1 MTTLPGRDRRAY
13 DREGRRG
20 VARWWDALAP
30 IRTVFF
36 YAMLV
41 FIAAGMLVPFLWMIS
56 TSLKPPGT
64 AFSYPPQILPTTF
77 DFRNYQQLF
86 TLVPFGRYFV
96 NTVLVTVLTVL
107 GQVAFC
113 STAAYAFARLQFI
126 GRKAFFVLFLAT
138 MMIPFQVTMIP
149 LFLLVFKLGWVNTYT
164 GLIAP
169 GISSAFGIFLLRQA
183 FLTIPRDYQD
193 AARIDGARE
202 WTVFFRIFLPLTKP
216 AVATVAVFAFMGTW
230 NDLLW
235 PLLVSRDEEHRTL
248 ELGLAYF
255 NASSSAFQQPN
266 WPLMMA
272 ASVVVLLP
280 VLVVYLFAQRYF
292 VAGIA
297 LSGVKG

>member
-1 MTTLPGRDRRAY
+1 MRIWELMRP
-13 DREGRRG
+13 
-20 VARWWDALAP
+20 V
-30 IRTVFF
+30 RTVVF
-36 YAMLV
+36 YLGLV
-41 FIAAGMLVPFLWMIS
+41 VMAAGMLVPFLWMV
-56 TSLKPPGT
+56 TTALKSPGT
-64 AFSYPPQILPTTF
+64 AFSYPPDIFPTTF
-77 DFRNYQQLF
+77 DFRNFEQLF
-86 TLVPFGRYFV
+86 TLVPFGRYFL
-96 NTVLVTVLTVL
+96 NTLIVTTLTVV
-107 GQVAFC
+107 GQLVFC
-113 STAAYAFARLQFI
+113 ATAAYAFARLSFI
-126 GRKAFFVLFLAT
+126 GRKAIFILFLAT

-149 LFLLVFKLGWVNTYT
+149 LFLLVFQLGWVNSFA

-183 FLTIPRDYQD
+183 FLSIPRDYQD
-193 AARIDGARE
+193 AARIDGANE
-202 WTVFFRIFLPLTKP
+202 WTVFSRIFLPLTKP
-216 AVATVAVFAFMGTW
+216 ALATVAVFAFMGSW

-255 NASSSAFQQPN
+255 NASTSAHEQPN

-280 VLVVYLFAQRYF
+280 VLVVYLIAQRYF

>member
-1 MTTLPGRDRRAY
+1 MRIWELMRP
-13 DREGRRG
+13 
-20 VARWWDALAP
+20 V
-30 IRTVFF
+30 RTVVF
-36 YAMLV
+36 YLV
-41 FIAAGMLVPFLWMIS
+41 LVVMAAGMLVPFLWMV
-56 TSLKPPGT
+56 TTALKSPGT
-64 AFSYPPQILPTTF
+64 AFSYPPDIFPTTF
-77 DFRNYQQLF
+77 DFRNFEQLF
-86 TLVPFGRYFV
+86 TLVPFGRYFL
-96 NTVLVTVLTVL
+96 NTLIVTTLTVV
-107 GQVAFC
+107 GQLAFC
-113 STAAYAFARLQFI
+113 ATAAYAFARLSFI
-126 GRKAFFVLFLAT
+126 GRKAIFILFLAT

-149 LFLLVFKLGWVNTYT
+149 LFLLVFQLGWVNSFA

-183 FLTIPRDYQD
+183 FLSIPRDYQD
-193 AARIDGARE
+193 AARIDGANE
-202 WTVFFRIFLPLTKP
+202 WTVFSRIFLPLTKP
-216 AVATVAVFAFMGTW
+216 ALATVAVFAFMGSW

-255 NASSSAFQQPN
+255 NASTSAHEQPN

-280 VLVVYLFAQRYF
+280 VLLVYLIAQRYF